1 MLVSAD
7 EAAGGISL
15 GGGRGRVGSL
25 TELHMAS
32 LESILDGY
40 TVTGCPLNM
49 PFTDAAAVREA
60 VNNTC
65 IAETN
70 RSDVEFAVA
79 THVEPYGATFV
90 CSVWVYV
97 ARLTKRN

>member
-40 TVTGCPLNM
+40 TAGAYTRPLLSS
-49 PFTDAAAVREA
+49 T
-60 VNNTC
+60 
-65 IAETN
+65 
-70 RSDVEFAVA
+70 
-79 THVEPYGATFV
+79 
-90 CSVWVYV
+90 
-97 ARLTKRN
+97 